1 MENYIDFKRLKQL
14 SDNEKQNVNMPYKI
28 IKLQEE
34 AGEIAA
40 EFLKL
45 SKTKNASKSAEGTK
59 ESFIEECFDLLNVIS
74 DIINV
79 SIETEEDKEFAKY
92 IAEKKLNKWKSKQQ
106 TLRK

>member
-1 MENYIDFKRLKQL
+1 MKNYINFKKLKQL
-14 SDNEKQNVNMPYKI
+14 SDNEKQTPLSYKI

-45 SKTKNASKSAEGTK
+45 SGAKNASKSAKGTK

-74 DIINV
+74 DIINT

-92 IAEKKLNKWKSKQQ
+92 ISKKKLDKWESKQQ
-106 TLRK
+106 KD